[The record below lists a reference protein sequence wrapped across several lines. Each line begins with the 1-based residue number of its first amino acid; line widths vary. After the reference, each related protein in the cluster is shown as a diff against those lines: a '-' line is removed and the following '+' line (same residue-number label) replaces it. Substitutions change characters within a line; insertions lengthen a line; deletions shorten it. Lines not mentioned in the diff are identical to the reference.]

1 MNIYERI
8 NAITTAFKHLNGH
21 IRHIGE
27 PMQSDIPNV
36 KVSLNGVFVD
46 ALGVSFNDLINRNLS
61 LVINHPK
68 FQHYPVFL
76 KLRIGR
82 DETLGWYDPYVKKQ
96 AEDAVGAGI
105 TPEEVLDAIQY
116 AVYKAL
122 KNFVNYINEDLKK
135 ITP

>member
-1 MNIYERI
+1 MSIYERI
-8 NAITTAFKHLNGH
+8 HNITTAFKHLNGH
-21 IRHIGE
+21 IHGYGE
-27 PMQSDIPNV
+27 SMQSDTPNV
-36 KVSLNGVFVD
+36 KVSLNGVLVD

-68 FQHYPVFL
+68 FQHYPVCL

-82 DETLGWYDPYVKKQ
+82 DETLGWHDPYVKKQ
-96 AEDAVGAGI
+96 AEDAVGVGV

-122 KNFVNYINEDLKK
+122 KNFVNSINKDLNK
-135 ITP
+135 IAP